1 MNTKTDTAMR
11 TSMETGTRT
20 KTDTVDAKL
29 LAAFCAERR
38 PEPWQAPSAPERNL
52 RALVLRLENL
62 QAIRIQESNRFEVAR
77 ECVKDDIHEHLQWL
91 DKKIEALIKD
101 IRQLLHND
109 DDLGPKQKLL
119 ISIPGIGERT
129 VAILLAYYAHPERFH
144 NARQAAAF
152 AGTDPRQHDSGSSV
166 HGKPRLSKIG
176 HAFLR
181 KALYMPAMA
190 TLYKTA
196 WGQRFR
202 QRLAAAGKAPKLII
216 GAMMRKLIH
225 VAFGVLKSGKPFDP
239 ARHGV

>member
-1 MNTKTDTAMR
+1 MA
-11 TSMETGTRT
+11 
-20 KTDTVDAKL
+20 
-29 LAAFCAERR
+29 RR
-38 PEPWQAPSAPERNL
+38 
-52 RALVLRLENL
+52 
-62 QAIRIQESNRFEVAR
+62 
-77 ECVKDDIHEHLQWL
+77 
-91 DKKIEALIKD
+91 
-101 IRQLLHND
+101 
-109 DDLGPKQKLL
+109 DLGPKQKLL
-119 ISIPGIGERT
+119 ISIPGIGEHT
-129 VAILLAYYAHPERFH
+129 VAILLAYYAHPEHFH

-152 AGTDPRQHDSGSSV
+152 AGIDPRQHESGSSV

-181 KALYMPAMA
+181 KSLYMPAMA